1 LYGRF
6 EQCGLKDFE
15 LTDENR
21 DLFKKVLSKLPTLYD
36 AAGSGEDNSEAVK
49 EVLELIIGGMLL

>member
-1 LYGRF
+1 LYNRF

-21 DLFKKVLSKLPTLYD
+21 DIFRNVMSKFPTIYD
-36 AAGSGEDNSEAVK
+36 AAGMGDDDSVNVK
-49 EVLELIIGGMLL
+49 EILELILGGILS